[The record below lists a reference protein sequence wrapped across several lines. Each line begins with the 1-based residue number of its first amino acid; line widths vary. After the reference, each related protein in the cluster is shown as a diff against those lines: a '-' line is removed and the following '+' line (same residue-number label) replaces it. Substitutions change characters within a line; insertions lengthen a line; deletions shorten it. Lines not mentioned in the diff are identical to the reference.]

1 MKKFNT
7 SLFIFRRDL
16 RLEDNS
22 GLREALLRSR
32 EVIPCFIFDPRQ
44 VEPHPYRSR
53 PGLLFM
59 VKALQDLHVQL
70 THMDSGLSLFF
81 GDPARVLEQILAG
94 HAIDAVFFNHDY
106 TPFSRQRD
114 AQLNAACEKLNTP
127 FIGLHDALL
136 TDPGAALKKDGFP
149 YTVFTP
155 FFNHASKLAV
165 PLPNSSVP
173 TNLSAKRPG
182 QSHDEIFGKVLPP
195 DSELASVPAG
205 RSRAMEILSGLERF
219 RQYETERDVPELDA
233 TTRLSVHFKFGA
245 CSIRE
250 AYYSV
255 FQQLGEHHPLIR
267 QFYWRDFFTLIGY
280 FFPHVFGHAF
290 KRKYDGLVWENN
302 ADKFQA
308 WCQGQTGYPIVDAGM
323 RELNETGFMHNRLRM
338 IVASFLVKDLRIDWR
353 WGEAYFARH
362 LLDYDPC
369 VNNGNW
375 QWAASIGCDAQPYFR
390 IFNPWNQQK
399 KFDGECRYIRK
410 WVSELSDFTPATI
423 HGLESGK
430 GLSDYPA
437 CLVDHKKEVAFT
449 KEMFAAVANSA
460 RR

>member
-1 MKKFNT
+1 MKQLNT
-7 SLFIFRRDL
+7 TLFIFRRDL

-44 VEPHPYRSR
+44 VEPHPYQSR

-59 VKALQDLHVQL
+59 VKALQDIHAQL
-70 THMDSGLSLFF
+70 TRLGSGLSLFF
-81 GDPARVLEQILAG
+81 GDPALVLEEILAG
-94 HAIDAVFFNHDY
+94 QTIDAVFFNQDY

-114 AQLNAACEKLNTP
+114 TQLNGACEKYRIP
-127 FIGLHDALL
+127 FIGSHDALL
-136 TDPGAALKKDGFP
+136 TPPGAALKKDGSP

-155 FFNHASKLAV
+155 FFNHASKLGVALPDASAPANYS
-165 PLPNSSVP
+165 PLR
-173 TNLSAKRPG
+173 LG
-182 QSHDEIFGKVLPP
+182 QSHDEIFANVAPP
-195 DSELASVPAG
+195 DSDLPSIPAG
-205 RSRAMEILSGLERF
+205 RSRAMEILSSLEMFQR
-219 RQYETERDVPELDA
+219 YETERDVPELDA
-233 TTRLSVHFKFGA
+233 TTRLSVHLKFGT

-280 FFPHVFGHAF
+280 FFPLVFGNAF
-290 KRKYDGLVWENN
+290 KRKYDGLIWENN
-302 ADKFQA
+302 SEKFQA
-308 WCQGQTGYPIVDAGM
+308 WRLGKTGYPIVDAGM
-323 RELNETGFMHNRLRM
+323 RELNETGYMHNRLRM

-375 QWAASIGCDAQPYFR
+375 QWAASTGCDAQPYFR

-399 KFDGECRYIRK
+399 KFDHECRYIRK
-410 WVSELSDFTPATI
+410 WVAELTPHIPATI
-423 HGLESGK
+423 HGLESGN
-430 GLSDYPA
+430 GLPGYPA
-437 CLVDHKKEVAFT
+437 CIVDHKKETAFT
-449 KEMFAAVANSA
+449 KEMFAAVANA
-460 RR
+460 TR